1 MYYET
6 SEPDAMALTVRH
18 QTGGRSSQFRRSHAI
33 LEVRNFM
40 CAHIKRD
47 DQVSRRLVQYL
58 SMQTHE
64 LLVLVRDADT
74 GRLLIT
80 PPEEERWLMR
90 EKSGLGRAS
99 KKAWNVMKSVGPQ
112 FFEEMDQHRE
122 WHFSFKEY
130 YDVYVVRV
138 FLEHLLPFPCNH
150 SPGKV

>member
-6 SEPDAMALTVRH
+6 AEPDAMTLTVRH
-18 QTGGRSSQFRRSHAI
+18 QTGGRSGKFRRSHAV

-47 DQVSRRLVQYL
+47 DQVSRRLIQYL

-64 LLVLVRDADT
+64 LLLLVRDAET

-80 PPEEERWLMR
+80 PPEEERWLLR
-90 EKSGLGRAS
+90 EKSGLGRAA
-99 KKAWNVMKSVGPQ
+99 KNDWNVIKSVGPQ
-112 FFEEMDQHRE
+112 FFEQMDQYQK

-130 YDVYVVRV
+130 YDVYIVCIFSEH
-138 FLEHLLPFPCNH
+138 FL
-150 SPGKV
+150 SPAG